1 MKDIEKIAFDVITEA
16 YRKASNLTLL
26 CSFGKDSQVLLH
38 MLKICGFLKRTK
50 ILYIDSTFEFKEL
63 YEHRDFLLKKYDIS
77 YGNFIIAK
85 NKEAIVDGL
94 NYNNTPIFE
103 LTEKLKTIPLNQ
115 SINQHNIDF
124 LITGIRRDEEGSRAK
139 ERYFSVRD
147 ENGRYNPIDNKPEF
161 FPILGKNLY
170 PLKNGGHYRVNP
182 LLDWTEYD
190 IWEYINEYGLKV
202 CPLYFSKNGK
212 RYRSLGDAPVTT
224 PIESNACT
232 PEEIILELAAT
243 KTPERASRAL
253 QDNAT
258 PYCME
263 KLRQNGFC

>member
-1 MKDIEKIAFDVITEA
+1 MKDIEEIAFNVVEEA

-26 CSFGKDSQVLLH
+26 CSFGKDSQVLVD
-38 MLKICGFLKRTK
+38 IIRRRGFLNKIN

-63 YEHRDFLLKKYDIS
+63 YQHKDFLLKANKIS
-77 YGNFIIAK
+77 YDKFILAK
-85 NKEAIVDGL
+85 NDEVLNRGL
-94 NYNNTPIFE
+94 NYSNTPVFE

-115 SINQHNIDF
+115 SINQYNIDF
-124 LITGIRRDEEGSRAK
+124 LITGIRRDEEGSRSK

-161 FPILGKNLY
+161 FPILGKNLC
-170 PLKNGGHYRVNP
+170 PLENGGHYRVNP

-190 IWEYINEYGLKV
+190 IWEYIYEHGLKV
-202 CPLYFSKNGK
+202 CPLYFAKEGK
-212 RYRSLGDAPVTT
+212 RYRSLGDSPVTT
-224 PIESNACT
+224 PVKSNACT
-232 PEEIILELAAT
+232 PGQILLELQTT

-253 QDNAT
+253 QDEST

>member
-1 MKDIEKIAFDVITEA
+1 MKDIEKITFNVIEEA

-26 CSFGKDSQVLLH
+26 CSFGKDSQVLLD
-38 MLKICGFLKRTK
+38 IIRRCGFLNKIK

-63 YEHRDFLLKKYDIS
+63 YEHRDFLLKKYNIS
-77 YGNFIIAK
+77 YDKFILSK
-85 NKEAIVDGL
+85 NKEALNNGL
-94 NYNNTPIFE
+94 NYDNTPVFE

-115 SINQHNIDF
+115 SINQYNIDF

-139 ERYFSVRD
+139 ERYFSIRD
-147 ENGRYNPIDNKPEF
+147 KEGKYNPIDNKPEF

-170 PLKNGGHYRVNP
+170 PLEDGGHYRVNP

-190 IWEYINEYGLKV
+190 IWSYINEYGLTV
-202 CPLYFSKNGK
+202 CPLYFSKNGE

-224 PIESNACT
+224 PVESNACNS
-232 PEEIILELAAT
+232 EEVLLELLAT
-243 KTPERASRAL
+243 KTPERASREK
-253 QDNAT
+253 QDSSA